1 MANNRLTD
9 SQVVGN
15 GLSTAS
21 SRKQALDATAVLSA
35 VSIPGDIEDN
45 PAKPQRNRPWRH
57 RMSFRKTLV
66 LPAAMLLAAS
76 AASAQN
82 ESERNEIDVTARAA
96 FEREVVQT
104 ALDGARL
111 LVFAADARERS
122 DALDVLVLARV
133 RGSALAADQLAYVYA
148 TGSLGLPR
156 DVETARSMYERAV
169 AQELPRSL
177 LDYGL
182 VLYDGHLLPA
192 DVERGLTLIR
202 RAAELGDSVAR
213 VFMIDR
219 LERAGDSDSLAMAKA
234 WRNVLGRG
242 NNSLY
247 EGTRGDPELRARN
260 AAYGHYALAT
270 FYERGVLVGMDRER
284 AAQWLARVEPER
296 RAVAAAQ
303 VAYRYS
309 SSLDVRVDQRL
320 AARLLR
326 AAIDS
331 KDPGI
336 INNYAWLLSTSI
348 EMDIRDGAT
357 AVALMETMLAEH
369 ERNGAW
375 VDTLAAAYAESGDFE
390 TALRF
395 QEEALELFASD
406 HPSYDG
412 VLERLGLYAEGKT
425 WRE

>member
-35 VSIPGDIEDN
+35 VSIPDDIEDN

-66 LPAAMLLAAS
+66 LPAAILFAAS
-76 AASAQN
+76 ATSAQN
-82 ESERNEIDVTARAA
+82 ELLRKEIDVTARAA

-104 ALDGARL
+104 VLDGTRL
-111 LVFAADARERS
+111 LVLAADARERS

-202 RAAELGDSVAR
+202 RAAELGDSAAR

-260 AAYGHYALAT
+260 TAYGQYALAT
-270 FYERGVLVGMDRER
+270 FYEHGILVEMDRER
-284 AAQWLARVEPER
+284 AAQWLARVEPEH

-348 EMDIRDGAT
+348 ETDIRDGAT
-357 AVALMETMLAEH
+357 AVALMETMLAEN

-390 TALRF
+390 TALHF

>member
-1 MANNRLTD
+1 
-9 SQVVGN
+9 
-15 GLSTAS
+15 
-21 SRKQALDATAVLSA
+21 
-35 VSIPGDIEDN
+35 
-45 PAKPQRNRPWRH
+45 
-57 RMSFRKTLV
+57 MSFCKTLV
-66 LPAAMLLAAS
+66 LPAVILLAAS
-76 AASAQN
+76 VVSAQDGL
-82 ESERNEIDVTARAA
+82 DVDARAA
-96 FEREVVQT
+96 VEREVIRT

-111 LVFAADARERS
+111 LVLTAGERERQHALGLLH
-122 DALDVLVLARV
+122 DALD

-148 TGSLGLPR
+148 TGSLGVAR

-169 AQELPRSL
+169 AQQLPGSL

-192 DVERGLTLIR
+192 DVERGVTLIR

-219 LERAGDSDSLAMAKA
+219 LERAGDNDSLAMAAA

-260 AAYGHYALAT
+260 TAYGQYALAT
-270 FYERGVLVGMDRER
+270 FYEHGILVGVDRER
-284 AAQWLARVEPER
+284 AAQWLARVALEH

-309 SSLDVRVDQRL
+309 SGLDVRVDQRL

-348 EMDIRDGAT
+348 EADIRDGAA
-357 AVALMETMLAEH
+357 AVALMETMLAEN

-390 TALRF
+390 TALHF